1 MIRRPPRS
9 TLFPYTTLF
18 RSRLLL
24 LRRCRLSLLRGGL
37 LFLLL
42 GSQFQAV
49 QSRVV
54 ILGQVHFQANS
65 LNGLVDHARFELK
78 LLGNRLMYANGWQWQ
93 IGFIGRLD
101 LLQFFGIPLIALNFP
116 PAWDV
121 LPVA

>member
-1 MIRRPPRS
+1 MLLMRGCW
-9 TLFPYTTLF
+9 LVLL
-18 RSRLLL
+18 RSRFYW
-24 LRRCRLSLLRGGL
+24 LSLLHSGL

-65 LNGLVDHARFELK
+65 LDGLVDHAGFELK
-78 LLGNRLMYANGWQWQ
+78 LLGDRFMYANGWQWQ

-101 LLQFFGIPLIALNFP
+101 LLQFFGITLIALNFP